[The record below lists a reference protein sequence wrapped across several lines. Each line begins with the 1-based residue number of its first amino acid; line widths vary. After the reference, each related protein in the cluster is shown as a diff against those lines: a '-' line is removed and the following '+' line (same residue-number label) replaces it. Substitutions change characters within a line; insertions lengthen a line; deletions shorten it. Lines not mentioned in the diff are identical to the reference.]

1 MPFPRL
7 NPYTP
12 NSTTSTSG
20 SATTTTTTNNT
31 ENNVKIKNTK
41 KSKQTTDRPL
51 PRGAFPQGNFDIDYT
66 TFEVEIPN
74 YVFGKAIELAGAGGL
89 IAISLGRR
97 CVYIIFYSISYL
109 IQYIVF

>member
-12 NSTTSTSG
+12 ASTTSTSG
-20 SATTTTTTNNT
+20 SANTATNNAG
-31 ENNVKIKNTK
+31 NNVKIKNSK
-41 KSKQTTDRPL
+41 KSKLATDRPL
-51 PRGAFPQGNFDIDYT
+51 PRAIPQGNFNIDYT
-66 TFEVEIPN
+66 TFEVKIPN

-97 CVYIIFYSISYL
+97 CVCA
-109 IQYIVF
+109 